1 MRVKALSIV
10 GFLALGI
17 GGISAQS
24 TTTMKG
30 FISDENCANKPSL
43 RDDTACVK
51 KCVGRGSPSV
61 LVSDDKVYKI
71 KGKVDAARDLAG
83 ENVTIT
89 GTVDGDTI
97 TVTSVE
103 KS

>member
-1 MRVKALSIV
+1 M
-10 GFLALGI
+10 
-17 GGISAQS
+17 
-24 TTTMKG
+24 
-30 FISDENCANKPSL
+30 
-43 RDDTACVK
+43 
-51 KCVGRGSPSV
+51 
-61 LVSDDKVYKI
+61 SDDKVYKI

-89 GTVDGDTI
+89 GTVNGDTI